1 MSDETVPPKPPS
13 QDPGQPGAG
22 APPPPP
28 AGNPP
33 PPPVSP
39 GGAAPSSNRGLM
51 LVLSYLWILAL
62 VPYLT
67 EQQDPEVKWHARHG
81 LVLMIAE
88 ILLSIVIF
96 ILSLIP
102 AVGCVISILWMFAW
116 IGIVILHI
124 LCIVKATNGQRLII
138 PYISQYADQIP

>member
-1 MSDETVPPKPPS
+1 
-13 QDPGQPGAG
+13 
-22 APPPPP
+22 
-28 AGNPP
+28 
-33 PPPVSP
+33 
-39 GGAAPSSNRGLM
+39 M

-102 AVGCVISILWMFAW
+102 AVGCVISILWLFAW
-116 IGIVILHI
+116 IGIVVLHI
-124 LCIVKATNGQRLII
+124 LCIVKATSGQRLII
-138 PYISQYADQIP
+138 PYVSQYADQIP